1 MKVVIKNVRI
11 AFPNIWEPKSYNGQG
26 KPRCNALFIIEK
38 DNAEA
43 LKAVKEAILAVAK
56 EEWKEK
62 AETMLST
69 LKAKGDLCLHD
80 GAEKA
85 DYDGFEGNMFVSASN
100 ASRPIVVD
108 RDRSPLTEA
117 DGKPYAGCYVN
128 VSIDV
133 WAQDNQYGKRVNA
146 KLLAIQF
153 ARDGDAFGGGSKGSA
168 DDFDTIEGE
177 ETAADLF

>member
-43 LKAVKEAILAVAK
+43 LKGVKEAILAVAK

-168 DDFDTIEGE
+168 EDFDPIDSEDA
-177 ETAADLF
+177 AADLF